1 MAQSTSPADH
11 GVPLGRDRWR
21 IVPVGVVVLM
31 LVASWLQ
38 REIIWTTIVSLVLT
52 VLHTVS
58 HPSQIPRYWRVEL
71 VEYWIAALVWVGTIV
86 GAIVFSL
93 PARRWRGQRK
103 KRITGLLACVE
114 SSAKTVQ
121 GRIGTCGALCFMFIA
136 FVSPFLVPWSPYA
149 QGDLTTTRFLK
160 PLQWGVAWL
169 YVPPLDS
176 ITEIQ
181 DPVERRLLEANN
193 DLLNRTIYLTRE
205 PSEGDSAL
213 SSPRMTER
221 PGRFHAVFL
230 LGTDAIGRDVFSRVI
245 YSTRVSL
252 GIGVAAMAA
261 SVLIGALLGSIAG
274 AFGGITDRILMRV
287 VDIFLSIPSLF
298 LAITI
303 VAFLGR
309 SILIVIIVLSATGWM
324 GVARL
329 VRGEVLKLREREF
342 ILAARLLGTSSFGII
357 RHHLLPNVLP
367 IILVAA
373 VLQLVNAILG
383 EAALSF
389 LGLGVQPPIP
399 SWGNMIGEAMADLH
413 LAWWNAIF
421 PGLALSL
428 LVFSAH
434 LTAEGLQDQLQT

>member
-1 MAQSTSPADH
+1 MAQSTLLADH
-11 GVPLGRDRWR
+11 GVSLEHNHRR
-21 IVPVGVVVLM
+21 IVVLGFVVLM
-31 LVASWLQ
+31 LVVSWLQ
-38 REIIWTTIVSLVLT
+38 REIIWTSIASLVLT

-58 HPSQIPRYWRVEL
+58 HPSQISRYWRVEL
-71 VEYWIAALVWVGTIV
+71 LEYWIAALVWVGTIV
-86 GAIVFSL
+86 AGIMFSL
-93 PARRWRGQRK
+93 PTRGRRGQRK
-103 KRITGLLACVE
+103 KRTAGLLARVE
-114 SSAKTVQ
+114 SSAKTVK
-121 GRIGTCGALCFMFIA
+121 GRIGACVALCFMFIA

-160 PLQWGVAWL
+160 PLQRGVAWL

-176 ITEIQ
+176 IAEIQ
-181 DPVERRLLEANN
+181 NPVERRLLEANN
-193 DLLNRTIYLTRE
+193 DLLNRTIYLTCE
-205 PSEGDSAL
+205 PSGGDSAL
-213 SSPRMTER
+213 SSPRLTKR
-221 PGRFHAVFL
+221 TGGFHVVFL

-245 YSTRVSL
+245 YSARVSL

-261 SVLIGALLGSIAG
+261 SVFIGALLGLIAG
-274 AFGGITDRILMRV
+274 AFGGITDRILMRA

-309 SILIVIIVLSATGWM
+309 SVLIVIIVLSATGWM

-342 ILAARLLGTSSFGII
+342 ILAARLLGTSSLGMI

-367 IILVAA
+367 IILAAA

-399 SWGNMIGEAMADLH
+399 SWGNMIGEAMTDLH
-413 LAWWNAIF
+413 LAWWIAIF

-428 LVFSAH
+428 LVCSAH
-434 LTAEGLQDQLQT
+434 LTAEGLQDQRQT